1 MSGSAFIGGKI
12 RELFGILLVEE
23 LAHPI
28 GMVAPELTPA
38 VSWVSNR
45 KKPQVAQL
53 L

>member
-12 RELFGILLVEE
+12 RELFGILLEE